1 MNIGDRFK
9 SKQCGWFTVIEIVT
23 HNKGKKFLIEFDE
36 IMGVKYRT
44 TREKKHV
51 LSGSIINPYYPL
63 RLGIACVGNVNSKD
77 YGKEFNK
84 WRGMI
89 DRCYNKK
96 NNHYNTYGAVGV
108 TVCDRWLCFEY
119 FLNDLPQLNGYD
131 YELMQN
137 GKLHLDKDILGDSK
151 IYSPETCMLVSPKEN
166 VKEMSLRIKQRQFR
180 AVKDNI
186 ELFSNN
192 QTEFAKIIGAE
203 QSEVSRC
210 LNGIKNSVKGY
221 KLEFIEGE

>member
-9 SKQCGWFTVIEIVT
+9 SKQCGWFTIIEIIP
-23 HNKGKKFLIEFDE
+23 HNKGKRFLIEFDE

-44 TREKKHV
+44 IREKKHV
-51 LSGSIINPYYPL
+51 LSGSILNPYHPL
-63 RLGIACVGNVNSKD
+63 KLGVACIGNVNSKHHI
-77 YGKEFNK
+77 KEFNK

-89 DRCYNKK
+89 ERCYDLE
-96 NNHYNTYGAVGV
+96 NNHYNAYGALGV

-119 FLNDLPQLNGYD
+119 FLNDLPQINGYD
-131 YELMQN
+131 YELMQS
-137 GKLHLDKDILGDSK
+137 GKLHLDKDIIGSGK
-151 IYSPETCMLVSPKEN
+151 VYSPETCILVSPKEN
-166 VKEMSLRIKQRQFR
+166 VKEMNLRTKQKQFR
-180 AVKDNI
+180 AIKDNV
-186 ELFSNN
+186 ELFYDN

-221 KLEFIEGE
+221 KLEYI